1 MASRQSVSDRWR
13 DGTCSC
19 KDTGDKAMNI
29 VWLGFGKMG
38 EPMAARV
45 AAAGHVVNV
54 FDISEER
61 RTAARSLNL
70 AVVESLEE
78 AVARADAII
87 SSLPNDAVALNLLA
101 GEGGALRHAKAGT
114 LLIETSTI
122 SVSASAS
129 IENTAVAQQVG
140 YLRAPVSGSVAAAA
154 NGTLTTFV
162 SGPEAVVERTRPI
175 VSAWASTIRVV
186 GDAEQARV
194 MKLAVNLMVT
204 TLVASLA
211 EAYALCTKGGIAP
224 KVALDAISASAIGSP
239 HLKFKADAL
248 ERLDFTPTFTVAQ
261 MRKDLRLI
269 ADGARE
275 LSVPVLLGSTV
286 EQIMAATEASGFGD
300 EDYLACAKVIAR
312 LSGLTV

>member
-1 MASRQSVSDRWR
+1 
-13 DGTCSC
+13 
-19 KDTGDKAMNI
+19 MNI

-45 AAAGHVVNV
+45 AAAGHVLSV

-61 RTAARSLNL
+61 RTAARSRNL

-78 AVARADAII
+78 AIARADVIV
-87 SSLPNDAVALNLLA
+87 SSLPNDTVALHLLA
-101 GEGGALRHAKAGT
+101 GAGSVLRHAKPGA

-129 IENTAVAQQVG
+129 IANSADAHEIG
-140 YLRAPVSGSVAAAA
+140 YLRAPVSGSVVAAA

-162 SGPEAVVERTRPI
+162 SGPDAVVDRAQPV
-175 VSAWASTIRVV
+175 VSAWASTIRVM

-204 TLVASLA
+204 TLVASLG

-224 KVALDAISASAIGSP
+224 KAALDAISASAIGSP

-261 MRKDLRLI
+261 MRKDLKLI
-269 ADGARE
+269 SDGARA
-275 LSVPVLLGSTV
+275 LSVPVLLGATV

-300 EDYLACAKVIAR
+300 EDYLACAKVIAG
-312 LSGLTV
+312 LSGLAV

>member
-1 MASRQSVSDRWR
+1 
-13 DGTCSC
+13 
-19 KDTGDKAMNI
+19 MNI

-45 AAAGHVVNV
+45 AAAGHALRV
-54 FDISEER
+54 FDISEGR
-61 RTAARSLNL
+61 RAAARSRSMS
-70 AVVESLEE
+70 VVESLEG
-78 AVARADAII
+78 ALAQADAIV
-87 SSLPNDAVALNLLA
+87 SSLPHDAAALHLLT
-101 GEGGALRHAKAGT
+101 GEGGALRHAKPGV

-122 SVSASAS
+122 SVSASV
-129 IENTAVAQQVG
+129 AVANSAAAREMG
-140 YLRAPVSGSVAAAA
+140 YLRAPISGSIAAAA

-162 SGPEAVVERTRPI
+162 SGPLAVIEHAWPI

-204 TLVASLA
+204 TLVASLG

-224 KVALDAISASAIGSP
+224 KAALDAISASAIGSP

-261 MRKDLRLI
+261 MRKDLKLI
-269 ADGARE
+269 SDGARE
-275 LSVPVLLGSTV
+275 LSVPVLLGAAV
-286 EQIMAATEASGFGD
+286 EQIMCATEASGFGD
-300 EDYLACAKVIAR
+300 EDYLACAKVIAG
-312 LSGLTV
+312 LSGRTV